1 MLAHAAPCKVGT
13 APPNKPLKLTRPG
26 FGPAAEPPATSTN
39 VDGVTPSASSRA
51 ADRGANVANGAPLCR
66 SHVGLG
72 RAAYRHDR

>member
-1 MLAHAAPCKVGT
+1 MLAHAAPGNARS
-13 APPNKPLKLTRPG
+13 APSNKPLKLTRPG
-26 FGPAAEPPATSTN
+26 FGPAAEPPETCIN

-72 RAAYRHDR
+72 RAT